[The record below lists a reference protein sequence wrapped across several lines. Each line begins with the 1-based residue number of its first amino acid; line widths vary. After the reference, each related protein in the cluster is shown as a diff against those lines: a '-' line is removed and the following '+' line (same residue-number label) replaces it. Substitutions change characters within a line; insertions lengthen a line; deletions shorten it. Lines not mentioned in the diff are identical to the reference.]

1 MTPQLKRC
9 EEGWR
14 RTARRQLGIA
24 AVATLIGL
32 ASNGPAL
39 ALPST
44 RDTMIR
50 AAGEQEQVRFAL
62 TLPLQHQPEL
72 HDLLHHLYTAG
83 DPQFHHFLRSTEFAQ
98 RFGPTQAQYEHLKEQ
113 ARQYGLKVVG
123 EHNSHTVLDVEA
135 SAARIRNVFGSRLNL
150 LKQTDGKQYF
160 APDREPVA
168 PFPLAAIGAQ
178 AVGLNQKPRHSHFIN
193 KGKISIN
200 PTRVAARPHDGSGDG
215 GSYQPADIV
224 NAYNAAF
231 IQNGGQAVAVFEL
244 SSANYSDADTYA
256 NEFGLT
262 SPTLVQETVDGGT
275 TDTSGAGEVM
285 LDIEMIMAIANPDT
299 IYVYT
304 GPNTAAG
311 ALDTYTQIADD
322 QLVNQ
327 VSTSWG
333 VDEGSEGEAEANAE
347 DAAFIQME
355 AEGMGLFAA
364 AGDCGA
370 FDSGGNT
377 LDVDYPASDPNVTGV
392 GGTTLFTD
400 SNQIFI
406 AEVPWATPDD
416 TNSCQNGAGG
426 GGGISSLWP
435 IPSYQESIASNAPTG
450 EFSTTMRNV
459 PDVALNADPNTG
471 YVIYDSIDGGWL
483 VFGGTSA
490 AAPLWAGFWSMVSQ
504 GAGTS
509 AGFANPVLYALAND
523 PATYA
528 SDFND
533 VTSGTNL
540 FYSAVEGYDDASG
553 LGSFNAG
560 NLYNDVLQVIA
571 NDMGGDGISAST
583 RLPGSKRATTSFR
596 RP

>member
-1 MTPQLKRC
+1 MTRQLKRTR
-9 EEGWR
+9 EGWR
-14 RTARRQLGIA
+14 LTARWQSGIA
-24 AVATLIGL
+24 ALAALIGF
-32 ASNGPAL
+32 ASNGSAIAAP
-39 ALPST
+39 PT
-44 RDTMIR
+44 RDAVIR

-62 TLPLQHQPEL
+62 TLPLQHQVEL
-72 HDLLHHLYTAG
+72 HDLLHHLYTPG
-83 DPQFHHFLRSTEFAQ
+83 DPQFHHFVRPAEFAR
-98 RFGPTQAQYEHLKEQ
+98 RFGPTQAQYDRLKQQ
-113 ARQYGLKVVG
+113 AQQYGLRVVG

-135 SAARIRNVFGSRLNL
+135 SAASIRNVFGSRLNL
-150 LKQTDGKQYF
+150 LKQADGKQYL

-168 PFPLAAIGAQ
+168 PFPMAAIGAHV
-178 AVGLNQKPRHSHFIN
+178 VGLNQKPRHTHFIN
-193 KGKISIN
+193 KGKASIRAN
-200 PTRVAARPHDGSGDG
+200 AVAVGSHDGSGDG

-256 NEFGLT
+256 SQFGLT
-262 SPTLVQETVDGGT
+262 SPALVQVTVDGGT
-275 TDTSGAGEVM
+275 DDTSGAGEVM

-333 VDEGSEGEAEANAE
+333 VDEATEGADAANAE
-347 DAAFIQME
+347 DAAFVQME

-377 LDVDYPASDPNVTGV
+377 LDVDYPASDPNVTSV

-400 SNQIFI
+400 SNQFFI
-406 AEVPWATPDD
+406 SEVPWANPND
-416 TNSCQNGAGG
+416 TGSCQNGAGG
-426 GGGISSLWP
+426 GGGISSLWS
-435 IPSYQESIASNAPTG
+435 IPDYQQSIASNAPTG

-471 YVIYDSIDGGWL
+471 YVIFDSIDGGWL

-504 GAGTS
+504 GAGIG

-523 PATYA
+523 PDSYA
-528 SDFND
+528 NDFND

-560 NLYNDVLQVIA
+560 NLFNDVLQVIA
-571 NDMGGDGISAST
+571 NDMGGNGAQAQLTAS
-583 RLPGSKRATTSFR
+583 GRAPTSRR